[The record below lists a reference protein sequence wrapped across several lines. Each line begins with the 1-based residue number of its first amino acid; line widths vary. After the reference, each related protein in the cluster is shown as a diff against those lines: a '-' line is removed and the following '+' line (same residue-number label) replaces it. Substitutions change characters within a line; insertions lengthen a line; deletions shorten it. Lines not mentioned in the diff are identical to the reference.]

1 MIVFIIFF
9 GLLVVLILL
18 GIAIPFAIGGTSL
31 IAMILESG
39 ITKMSFGVIAQ
50 KMTGGVNSFTLLA
63 IPFFLFAGKLMNK
76 SSITKRIAT
85 FANYIVGWIPGGLAH
100 SNIVSSLLQAGMCGS
115 AVADAAGLGAVQ
127 LYAMKNAGFK
137 TDFAAACTAS
147 SAIIAP
153 ITPPSIPLVVFGVAG
168 SVSINR
174 LFMGGIIPGVLVCIS
189 LMTMVFI
196 LAQRRNYPRTAFP
209 GWKIFFKAGADAFLP
224 FITPVILIGGIIAG
238 IFTATEA
245 AVVASLYAFILTF
258 FVYREVKIRD
268 IISVCMEVVR
278 ESAAI
283 MIIVSVSALYGFL
296 LIKTQMP
303 NVVMKTMLTLTQN
316 KYLVLFLLNIFLLVF
331 GLCMETN
338 SAIIILTP
346 LILPITTALGIDP
359 VHFGLVMI
367 MNLMIG
373 LLTPPVGMLL
383 FVVCRVAKLPLDVML
398 KAIIP
403 FYVPLLLIL
412 FLVTYLPQIVLWLP
426 NLIFG

>member
-1 MIVFIIFF
+1 MIVFLVFF
-9 GLLVVLILL
+9 GGLIVLILA
-18 GIAIPFAIGGTSL
+18 GISISFAIGGTSL
-31 IAMILESG
+31 IAMIMESG
-39 ITKMSFGVIAQ
+39 ITNLPFGIIAQ

-76 SSITKRIAT
+76 TSITKRIAI

-100 SNIVSSLLQAGMCGS
+100 SNIMSSLLQAGMCGS

-137 TDFAAACTAS
+137 TEFAAACTAS
-147 SAIIAP
+147 AAVIAP
-153 ITPPSIPLVVFGVAG
+153 IIPPSIPLVVFGVAG

-174 LFMGGIIPGVLVCIS
+174 LFLGGIIPGILICLS

-196 LAQRRNYPRTAFP
+196 LSLKRKYPRTAFP
-209 GWKIFFKAGADAFLP
+209 GWKLFFQAGIDAFLP
-224 FITPVILIGGIIAG
+224 FMTPVILIGGIMLG

-245 AVVASLYAFILTF
+245 AVVASLYAFILTVF
-258 FVYREVKIRD
+258 IYREATIRD
-268 IISVCMEVVR
+268 VLNVCMEVVR

-283 MIIVSVSALYGFL
+283 MLIVSVSSLYGFL

-303 NVVMKTMLTLTQN
+303 SMVMKAMLGLTAN
-316 KYLVLFLLNIFLLVF
+316 KYLVLFLINIFLLIF
-331 GLCMETN
+331 GLAMETN

-367 MNLMIG
+367 LNLMLG

-383 FVVCRVAKLPLDVML
+383 FVVCRVAKLPFDVMV
-398 KAIIP
+398 KSIIP
-403 FYVPLLLIL
+403 FYIPLLAIL
-412 FLVTYLPQIVLWLP
+412 LMVTYLPQIVLWLP